1 MCGLPTQMVITLTR
15 QRSKHCR
22 TRPARGVKKMARA
35 RGSRARPK
43 SEVRVAG
50 DRRTAVSCG
59 QPFGQPTRSA
69 VGCGDER
76 EPGGGVS
83 VGHDADKLAKR
94 LTTPRQP
101 QSNGADGHT
110 DNFGN
115 LLVACLRGRPTG
127 PPPAVRRKSGRGNGL
142 DRAVQGFFP
151 GRDTD

>member
-1 MCGLPTQMVITLTR
+1 
-15 QRSKHCR
+15 
-22 TRPARGVKKMARA
+22 MARA

-115 LLVACLRGRPTG
+115 LVVGQPFEAHQQDHRPLF
-127 PPPAVRRKSGRGNGL
+127 AGNLAEGT
-142 DRAVQGFFP
+142 V
-151 GRDTD
+151 